1 MKFNPI
7 TKELFTDNNLLIK
20 KLECPFNIKW
30 SDLSLTTTYGVR
42 SCNLCKNTIT
52 DTDALTDKVVVEIV
66 KLDANI
72 CLKVNLNQLN
82 IRMVNHNLLG

>member
-20 KLECPFNIKW
+20 KLECPFNINWK
-30 SDLSLTTTYGVR
+30 DLSLTTTDGVR
-42 SCNLCKNTIT
+42 SCNLCEKTIT
-52 DTDALTDKVVVEIV
+52 DTNALTDEVVVEMV

-72 CLKVNLNQLN
+72 CLKVNLNQAN
-82 IRMVNHNLLG
+82 IRMVNFLIF